1 MTLVTILYNSQ
12 VLFNHEIS
20 QGNNHILYYL
30 YIIVILLLITKLK
43 SVSIDAQEKF

>member
-30 YIIVILLLITKLK
+30 YIIILLLITKLK